1 MSRLSEALKS
11 VLLGAVKSNTMQF
24 NFGAAVLWF
33 LGVLSDASFVTD
45 NPEYTAILAGV
56 VAVVNMFL
64 RAKTTKPL
72 SER

>member
-1 MSRLSEALKS
+1 MSRLST
-11 VLLGAVKSNTMQF
+11 LLGGALKSNTMQF

-45 NPEYTAILAGV
+45 NPSTTAMLGGI
-56 VAVVNMFL
+56 VALVNLLL

-72 SER
+72 AER